1 MKIVYFTALAIIAI
15 LCAGCASSGANNT
28 GAEVVG
34 GILQGIGAGL
44 SGL

>member
-1 MKIVYFTALAIIAI
+1 MKLVSFMVLDILAI
-15 LCAGCASSGANNT
+15 LCAGCASGGVNNT
-28 GAEVVG
+28 GAEVIS